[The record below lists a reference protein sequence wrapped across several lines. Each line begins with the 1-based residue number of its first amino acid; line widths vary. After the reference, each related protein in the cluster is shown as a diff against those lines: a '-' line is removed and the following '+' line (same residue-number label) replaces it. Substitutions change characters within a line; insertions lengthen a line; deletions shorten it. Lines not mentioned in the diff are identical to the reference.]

1 MYIEKEE
8 IDASQKKTRIPPPPF
23 FEGRTKQFVE
33 RVQDKRRL
41 DSSGKKNSGL
51 RHGFIFSLMFMDVKK
66 A

>member
-41 DSSGKKNSGL
+41 DSSGKKKF
-51 RHGFIFSLMFMDVKK
+51 RITTRFHI
-66 A
+66 